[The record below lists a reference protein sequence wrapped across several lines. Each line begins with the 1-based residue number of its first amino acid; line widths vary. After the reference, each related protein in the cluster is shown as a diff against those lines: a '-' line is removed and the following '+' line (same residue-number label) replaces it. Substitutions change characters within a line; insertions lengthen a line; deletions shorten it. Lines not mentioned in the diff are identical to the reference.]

1 MSRIQ
6 SAFVGL
12 AMILS
17 ITAQGQIPRT
27 ISYQGVLT
35 DAVGVAVPDGNYTLN
50 FSIYDVPTGGMR
62 SWYEQQVVSTS
73 KGVFNVQLGAVTPLR
88 LLFDR
93 PLWLGVAINIGAE
106 LTPRT
111 ALTASSYSFRASRA
125 DTASDARALNGI
137 GISQTPEPNT
147 LLPLDAN
154 GKFPASAI
162 PGVPAIIQDG
172 SITAIKIANGEVVKS
187 INTMHDDVTLSAGS
201 NVTITPMGNTLT
213 ISATPG
219 GGGGDITAVNAGSGL
234 TGGGQSGDVMLA
246 IAQGGVT
253 SNHIANGTV
262 VRSINNTATDNV
274 VIQAGSNVQVNQAG
288 STITISATPG
298 GGGGDITAVNTA
310 AGSGLTG
317 GVQSGDANLSI
328 TDQGVTTQKLA
339 NTSVTTQKLSASGST
354 NGQFLQSQNGGMIV
368 GWGDAP
374 AITYPYLAQVNVPA
388 AAFWIQQANTGDWQ
402 RHAFRGD
409 AVGTAIYGQSSQ
421 IDGMFG
427 LSYGTGQNGVQG
439 AADNGYGVR
448 GRSNANTY
456 SGVIGVTGAVGG
468 FGVTGQNNANG
479 NTGYLGGEHG
489 VRGNSASGRGVMG
502 VSTSTDGV
510 RGESTSGNGVSG
522 YGVKGVYGESGAQ
535 TGEGVHG
542 HGTGSLTEGVLGTS
556 VLRVG
561 VSGIS
566 DGDIGSGGV
575 GVKGL
580 CNGGT
585 GVQGLTVN
593 GDGVRGES
601 QATNKSGVYGVNG
614 NSGGYGVYGNN
625 SGNGTVGYLGGQ
637 YGAWGKSTNY
647 EGMLAY
653 SDGGVF
659 GRHIPTNNYG
669 YLGMATRAGYF
680 SGNVDIN
687 GTLSKSGGSFKID
700 HPLDPANKYLYH
712 SFVESPDMK
721 NIYDGVVTLDGNGEA
736 IVQLPPYFEALNEAF
751 RYQLTCIG
759 GYAPVYISQ
768 EVSNN
773 FFRIAGGKAGMKI
786 SWQVTGSR
794 KDAYAKAHPIIPEVE
809 KSGDERGMYLHPAEH
824 GAAESS
830 GIAQKQLEQMLS
842 KKFSGYGLGNYIVP
856 SKTPTRNK

>member
-50 FSIYDVPTGGMR
+50 LSIYDVPTGGMR

-111 ALTASSYSFRASRA
+111 VLTASSYSFRALRA

-147 LLPLDAN
+147 ILPLDAN

-187 INTMHDDVTLSAGS
+187 INTMHDDVTLVAGS

-219 GGGGDITAVNAGSGL
+219 GGGGDITAVNAGAGL
-234 TGGGQSGDVMLA
+234 SGGGQSGDVSLA
-246 IAQGGVT
+246 IANQGVT
-253 SNHIANGTV
+253 NAMIANNGIDATKIANGAV
-262 VRSINNTATDNV
+262 VRSVNTITDNV
-274 VIQAGSNVQVNQAG
+274 TIQAGSNVQVNQAG
-288 STITISATPG
+288 NTITISATPG

-328 TDQGVTTQKLA
+328 ANNGVTTSRIVDGAVTGAKL
-339 NTSVTTQKLSASGST
+339 
-354 NGQFLQSQNGGMIV
+354 
-368 GWGDAP
+368 
-374 AITYPYLAQVNVPA
+374 NVP
-388 AAFWIQQANTGDWQ
+388 FDLIGNTFPQALFNVTNTG
-402 RHAFRGD
+402 
-409 AVGTAIYGQSSQ
+409 T
-421 IDGMFG
+421 
-427 LSYGTGQNGVQG
+427 GTGADIRSG
-439 AADNGYGVR
+439 AARALFAQSAGNHAILGNSQSAGHAGVAGMNAANNNEGYLGGPSSGAWGKSSTGYGVR
-448 GRSNANTY
+448 GESTNASGVYGISSNADGIIGVTTASSGLFAGVWGNSTNRC
-456 SGVIGVTGAVGG
+456 GVIGSSS
-468 FGVTGQNNANG
+468 G
-479 NTGYLGGEHG
+479 N
-489 VRGNSASGRGVMG
+489 
-502 VSTSTDGV
+502 DGV
-510 RGESTSGNGVSG
+510 RGESSAANS
-522 YGVKGVYGESGAQ
+522 
-535 TGEGVHG
+535 
-542 HGTGSLTEGVLGTS
+542 
-556 VLRVG
+556 
-561 VSGIS
+561 
-566 DGDIGSGGV
+566 
-575 GVKGL
+575 
-580 CNGGT
+580 
-585 GVQGLTVN
+585 
-593 GDGVRGES
+593 
-601 QATNKSGVYGVNG
+601 SGVYGLNG
-614 NSGGYGVYGNN
+614 STTGGYGVYGAVDRSL
-625 SGNGTVGYLGGQ
+625 SGYGIYGVNDLRGTGGYLGNE
-637 YGAWGKSTNY
+637 YGVKGWQGTTY
-647 EGMLAY
+647 EGMLGF

-659 GRHIPTNNYG
+659 GRHTPTNNYG
-669 YLGMATRAGYF
+669 YLGMATRAGLF
-680 SGNVDIN
+680 SGNVDVIGN
-687 GTLSKSGGSFKID
+687 VSKSGGSFKID

-736 IVQLPPYFEALNEAF
+736 LVQLPSYFDALNEDI

-759 GYAPVYISQ
+759 GYAPVYIAD
-768 EVSNN
+768 EVRNN
-773 FFRIAGGKAGMKI
+773 SFRISGGKAGLKI

-809 KSGDERGMYLHPAEH
+809 KSNDERGMYLHPAEH
-824 GAAESS
+824 GVAEST

-842 KKFSGYGLGNYIVP
+842 KKFSGYGLGNYVVP
-856 SKTPTRNK
+856 SKTPLRNK